1 MKRMIVILLLLM
13 PSIAIADTLYF
24 ECRMTLKDTGK
35 PFIMNLE
42 VALNRGEV
50 TVFERTND
58 IAFQDESV
66 IAWLDPQGGEDFWF
80 YVLNRNTGHLKN
92 YIIWSETMQ
101 TEGSGEVGVNQL
113 QCFTRF

>member
-50 TVFERTND
+50 TVF
-58 IAFQDESV
+58 
-66 IAWLDPQGGEDFWF
+66 
-80 YVLNRNTGHLKN
+80 
-92 YIIWSETMQ
+92 
-101 TEGSGEVGVNQL
+101 
-113 QCFTRF
+113 